1 MKRRSILTAVIF
13 STAALIAPLSKAD
26 VLNDILKNK
35 VLRVAVPQDFPP
47 FGSVGSDLK
56 PVGYDIDMAR
66 AIAKDMGVEV
76 ELVPVS
82 SANRIPYLTTRKVD
96 LVISSLGKNAEREKV
111 LDFSE
116 AYAPFFSAVFGL
128 ADQNVGAAADLAGKT
143 VGVTRGAIE
152 DLELTKIAP
161 ATATIKRFEDN
172 NATISAYLSGQVR
185 LIATGNIVAGAISE
199 KESKKKLDFK
209 FMIKNSPCYVGVNK
223 NEPKLL
229 ERVNAAIEKSK
240 KDGTL
245 NSIAAK
251 WMNLNRP
258 VASFL

>member
-1 MKRRSILTAVIF
+1 M
-13 STAALIAPLSKAD
+13 
-26 VLNDILKNK
+26 
-35 VLRVAVPQDFPP
+35 
-47 FGSVGSDLK
+47 
-56 PVGYDIDMAR
+56 
-66 AIAKDMGVEV
+66 
-76 ELVPVS
+76 
-82 SANRIPYLTTRKVD
+82 
-96 LVISSLGKNAEREKV
+96 

-116 AYAPFFSAVFGL
+116 AYAPFFSAVFGMS
-128 ADQNVGAAADLAGKT
+128 DQNVGAAADLAGKT

-152 DLELTKIAP
+152 DLELSKIAP

-172 NATISAYLSGQVR
+172 NATISAYLSGQVG

-223 NEPKLL
+223 NEPKLM

-245 NSIAAK
+245 NGIAAK
-251 WMNLNRP
+251 WMKLNRP